1 MYDMKRSFFAGARIV
16 AALVVPVFSFAQ
28 NTLEGRLAIVPE
40 AEVNRQSAFVDA
52 ERERMLS
59 HWDKAQQ
66 LYKTFLRDNPNVDA
80 AWYGLAQVQA
90 ELDSY
95 GDALESISKAIAL
108 DKANPWYPIFQ
119 ADLLERAG
127 RAADAADVYAQLIR
141 TYPDNTDYI
150 RHLVYLQTLAGN
162 PQDALKTLEKLE
174 KKTGFSP
181 EIADKRHILYVGL
194 GENKKAGAELE
205 RLVSA
210 YPDRL
215 DYRHRLADFY
225 RQLPDEA
232 NAKRVYADI
241 LKKNPKDP
249 AALLAT
255 GKGTVNNVLADPN
268 VPLDS
273 KIREVTSKLITYQQ
287 KPNPTLYNELLAA
300 AAALEQAHPADPR
313 TWSFSGDVYY
323 LGNQPAEALERYQR
337 CLQFPQTPFTVW
349 ENTLQ
354 ILYDQNKDDQ
364 VLATAE
370 KAMDVWPNQ
379 PSAYLYFGR
388 AAIRLG
394 RTKEAIPVLQQAKL
408 MTSKSTDTALKQDIQ
423 EALEAAEKQK

>member
-1 MYDMKRSFFAGARIV
+1 MKRSFFAGARVVV
-16 AALVVPVFSFAQ
+16 ALAMPAFSFAQ
-28 NTLEGRLAIVPE
+28 NTLEGKLAIVPE

-52 ERERMLS
+52 ERERLLS
-59 HWDKAQQ
+59 HREKAQQ
-66 LYKTFLRDNPNVDA
+66 LYKAFLRDNPNVDA

-95 GDALESISKAIAL
+95 GDALESISKAVAL

-119 ADLLERAG
+119 ADLLESAG

-141 TYPDNTDYI
+141 TYPDNTDYV
-150 RHLVYLQTLAGN
+150 RHLIYLQTLAGN

-194 GENKKAGAELE
+194 GENKKAATELE
-205 RLVSA
+205 RLVNA
-210 YPDRL
+210 YPNRL

-241 LKKNPKDP
+241 LKRNPQDP

-255 GKGTVNNVLADPN
+255 GKGAANNLLADPN
-268 VPLDS
+268 VPMDT
-273 KIREVTSKLITYQQ
+273 KIRELMSKLLAYQQ
-287 KPNPTLYNELLAA
+287 KPDSTLYNELLAA
-300 AAALEQAHPADPR
+300 AAALEQAHPKDPR

-323 LGNQPAEALERYQR
+323 LGNQPAEALDRYQR
-337 CLQFPQTPFTVW
+337 CLAFPQAPFSVW
-349 ENTLQ
+349 ENTLR

-364 VLATAE
+364 VLTTAE
-370 KAMDVWPNQ
+370 KAMDAWPNQ
-379 PSAYLYFGR
+379 PQAYLYFGR
-388 AAIRLG
+388 SAVRLG
-394 RTKEAIPVLQQAKL
+394 RPKEAIPVLQQAKL
-408 MTSKSTDTALKQDIQ
+408 MTSQSADTALKQDIQ
-423 EALEAAEKQK
+423 EALEAAQKQK